1 MQCELFRPGVSPS
14 FFILQSF
21 SLPKLTREAFQF
33 NVIYFRKHGL
43 GLINLI
49 KIFYCHLKLLLLIKY
64 TESVVP
70 SLPHHKEERKD
81 SIISNVIDYFSVQNK
96 DNMNKVLPSS
106 SCIPAVSLFFYCI
119 TLKSQAAW

>member
-14 FFILQSF
+14 FFIIQSF

-33 NVIYFRKHGL
+33 SVIYFRKHGL

-70 SLPHHKEERKD
+70 SLPQREERKD
-81 SIISNVIDYFSVQNK
+81 NIIFNVIDYFSVQNK

-106 SCIPAVSLFFYCI
+106 S
-119 TLKSQAAW
+119 